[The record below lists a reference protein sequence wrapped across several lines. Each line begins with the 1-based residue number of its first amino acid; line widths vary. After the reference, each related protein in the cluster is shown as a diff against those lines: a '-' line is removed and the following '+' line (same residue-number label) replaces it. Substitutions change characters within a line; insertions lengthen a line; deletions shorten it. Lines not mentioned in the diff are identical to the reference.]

1 MKNLAIVA
9 ALLASG
15 VLTAPA
21 LAQTAAPPAGVVNT
35 SNWMTQEKPG
45 VWRAFKLK
53 GLDVY
58 NNGNQKI
65 GDIEEIMIDS
75 SGNAEAAVIGVGG
88 FLGMGEHSVAVPFKD
103 LQFVDK
109 ERHVMN
115 AAPAN
120 STTET
125 TATTTTRA
133 APNGAEQYPDRAV
146 LNMTKDQLKA
156 APQFHYAK

>member
-1 MKNLAIVA
+1 MKNVTLAA
-9 ALLASG
+9 ALFVTGMMA
-15 VLTAPA
+15 VPA
-21 LAQTAAPPAGVVNT
+21 MAQTAAPAAGALNS

-75 SGNAEAAVIGVGG
+75 SGNAQAAVISVGG
-88 FLGMGEHSVAVPFKD
+88 FLGMGEHAVAVPFKD

-109 ERHVMN
+109 ERHVLN
-115 AAPAN
+115 QTAAN
-120 STTET
+120 TTTDT

-133 APNGAEQYPDRAV
+133 ATTGAEQYPDRAV
-146 LNMTKDQLKA
+146 LNITKDQLEA